1 MNWGDYH
8 RLREVARIEGSRRGI
23 IHAAGIVQAFLLLA
37 LLFLLGMALTVIVVD
52 PSKSVATFRGAEGIT
67 LARLP
72 LTPPTEAIDPS
83 SSELAPAVLQ
93 ARKIAAQA
101 MLSLILAAG
110 LVVLVLLTMLDAIRR
125 WALSRLSS
133 RFAAGIRRQIH
144 RQMYRFG
151 QSSLP
156 TEGMGP
162 TIELFSQQVDDLR
175 DGFRVGLDQRWRLPV
190 TLAGLTLL
198 GLAVGGWL
206 TLFLIILVTLLA
218 FLVSSMIRRN
228 AEVAETAERNASMKM
243 SLLQEDLG
251 QIRTVRVFSIESVDN
266 RRFDAHLED
275 LREADA
281 TRLRFDRE
289 FGPGMTVLL
298 GISGTLAL
306 GMIGFLV
313 IAGRLE
319 IPAAILLLVI
329 FALMVRSFTSLNR
342 MNQDRRRAARA
353 ATSVVSF
360 LDRRPEILQIPNAK
374 FLSPVRERIVLEN
387 VTVEGPTGRRLLEGV
402 SLELPAG
409 SKTAIM
415 GRDEDSKQALVCLL
429 PRLLDPRTGRVRMDG
444 IDLREVTL
452 ESLRAQVATVFQSD
466 LIFSDTIAF
475 NIGLG
480 DPSYDL
486 PRLIEAAK
494 QSHAHH
500 IIQDLPE
507 GYDTF
512 VGPMGHYLRI
522 DEQYRIALARAWL
535 FDPSILIIEEPTF
548 PIEDSIK
555 PLIDDAIAR
564 LCRGRTVVFLA
575 HRLSTLRACD
585 RVVVLHNGR
594 IEALGTAKELQATS
608 KLYRHLQ
615 YVEFNQFAAGGI
627 EAGQMQD

>member
-8 RLREVARIEGSRRGI
+8 RLREVARIDGSRRGI
-23 IHAAGIVQAFLLLA
+23 IHAAGIVQALLLLA
-37 LLFLLGMALTVIVVD
+37 LLFVIGVALAVIVVD
-52 PSKSVATFRGAEGIT
+52 PSSSVAQFRGAEGIT
-67 LARLP
+67 LARIP
-72 LTPPTEAIDPS
+72 LTPPTEAIPS
-83 SSELAPAVLQ
+83 SSEPSATVLQ
-93 ARKIAAQA
+93 ARKIAAQG
-101 MLSLILAAG
+101 MLSVILAVG
-110 LVVLVLLTMLDAIRR
+110 LVILVGMTMLDSLRR
-125 WALSRLSS
+125 WAIARLSA

-162 TIELFSQQVDDLR
+162 TLELFSQHVDDLR
-175 DGFRVGLDQRWRLPV
+175 DGFRAGLDQRWRLPV

-198 GLAVGGWL
+198 GLALGGWL

-218 FLVSSMIRRN
+218 FLVSSLIRRN
-228 AEVAETAERNASMKM
+228 AETAETADRNASMKM

-275 LREADA
+275 YREADA
-281 TRLRFDRE
+281 TRLRFDRD
-289 FGPGMTVLL
+289 FGPGTTLLL

-306 GMIGFLV
+306 GMIGFLL

-319 IPAAILLLVI
+319 LPAAILLPVTL
-329 FALMVRSFTSLNR
+329 ALMVRCFTQINL

-353 ATSVVSF
+353 ASSVVSF
-360 LDRRPEILQIPNAK
+360 LDRRPEILQVPNAK

-402 SLELPAG
+402 SLELAAG
-409 SKTAIM
+409 SKTAVM

-444 IDLREVTL
+444 LDLREVTL

-466 LIFSDTIAF
+466 LIFSDTVAF

-486 PRLIEAAK
+486 PRLIDAAK
-494 QSHAHH
+494 QTHAHH

-564 LCRGRTVVFLA
+564 LCQGRTVVFLA
-575 HRLSTLRACD
+575 HRLSTIRACD

-594 IEALGTAKELQATS
+594 IEGLGTAKELQATS

-627 EAGQMQD
+627 EAGQM

>member
-67 LARLP
+67 LARIP

-83 SSELAPAVLQ
+83 SELAPSVLQ

-110 LVVLVLLTMLDAIRR
+110 LVVLVLMTLLDAIRR
-125 WALSRLSS
+125 WALSRLSA
-133 RFAAGIRRQIH
+133 RFAAGLRRQIH

-329 FALMVRSFTSLNR
+329 FALMVRCFTSINR

-627 EAGQMQD
+627 EAGQMQG